1 MYCKLHL
8 VLASLLI
15 IISCGEVKKTQEK
28 VLTIEDKLN
37 GFWERIGTIQ
47 TVKGKAVDTV
57 YIKDTDPEYRQIKV
71 FHKGNVAW
79 INNVYDP
86 SNDWKSGSG
95 MYGKF
100 KIDDNIIT
108 ETISHATGGAI
119 SWLWGGGIDGV
130 VEIDDKKDVRPTPF
144 KFSIDNDLLLYDFVN
159 DDQEGESLQTE
170 FGENYIELW
179 KRLPDVTPNTSK
191 IDGIWKRTFEI
202 QYVNNIP
209 IDTISVPNDGKLDIH
224 FRLNG
229 RFIYQVDNTGMSD
242 PDDILWWGHGGY
254 GEYEFI
260 GENSIKE
267 YGEFFSGGQYFP
279 KRERRQEGSPFGAD
293 TGTRNFDFYNDDLFL
308 QTQLDS
314 LGNIYRGVVYG
325 RVK

>member
-1 MYCKLHL
+1 MNCKLHL
-8 VLASLLI
+8 VLALLI
-15 IISCGEVKKTQEK
+15 VISCGDVKKTQEK
-28 VLTIEDKLN
+28 VLSVEDKLN

-47 TVKGKAVDTV
+47 TVKGKAVDTI
-57 YIKDTDPEYRQIKV
+57 YIKDTDDADYRQIKV
-71 FHKGNVAW
+71 FYNGNVAW
-79 INNVYDP
+79 INNVYEP

-100 KIDDNIIT
+100 KVDNNIIT
-108 ETISHATGGAI
+108 ETITHATGGGI
-119 SWLWGGGIDGV
+119 SWLYGGG
-130 VEIDDKKDVRPTPF
+130 EEKSQARPTVF
-144 KFSIDNDLLLYDFVN
+144 RFSLNNDLLSYDFV
-159 DDQEGESLQTE
+159 DDNQEGESA
-170 FGENYIELW
+170 FGENYLELW
-179 KRLPDVTPNTSK
+179 KRLPEVTPKKSK
-191 IDGIWKRTFEI
+191 IDGVWKRTFEI

-229 RFIYQVDNTGMSD
+229 RFIYQVDNTGMSEPGD
-242 PDDILWWGHGGY
+242 LAWWGHGGY
-254 GEYEFI
+254 GEYEFV

-314 LGNIYRGVVYG
+314 LGNVYRGVVYG
-325 RVK
+325 RVQ